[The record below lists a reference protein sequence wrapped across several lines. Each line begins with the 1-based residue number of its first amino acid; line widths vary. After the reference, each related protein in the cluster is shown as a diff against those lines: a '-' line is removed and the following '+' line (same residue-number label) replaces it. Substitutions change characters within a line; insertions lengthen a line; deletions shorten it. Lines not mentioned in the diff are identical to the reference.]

1 MESVGVSW
9 ADEVVGSAE
18 SSETTAVVVDVA
30 NRDGRSGTSIV
41 TAAVVNAVVLPK
53 ASTMAVTATTT
64 SASEF
69 VVTMSVNAAVPWRLN
84 MRSCSSA
91 LGTDLVWISRCT
103 SSMWCGDGRP

>member
-1 MESVGVSW
+1 M
-9 ADEVVGSAE
+9 
-18 SSETTAVVVDVA
+18 VVDEVA
-30 NRDGRSGTSIV
+30 NRDDTLGTSTV

-69 VVTMSVNAAVPWRLN
+69 VVTMSVNAAVPWRLR

-91 LGTDLVWISRCT
+91 LGTDLVWISRCI
-103 SSMWCGDGRP
+103 SSTWCGDGRA